1 MSKKSRKRAAKYSE
15 LSKSRPRRRRQL
27 DKVSAE
33 PKAVMSAETK
43 EVEETKETQVAAAKS
58 PEKRLT
64 PKVSPKAQPERK
76 TALPGYQYVR
86 EDLKRIGILSAAVV
100 VILVILAFVLG

>member
-27 DKVSAE
+27 DKVSTE
-33 PKAVMSAETK
+33 PKAVMPAETK
-43 EVEETKETQVAAAKS
+43 EVKETKETQVAAAKS
-58 PEKRLT
+58 PT

-86 EDLKRIGILSAAVV
+86 EDLKRIGIMTAAVV
-100 VILVILAFVLG
+100 VILIILAFVLG